1 MTLGGEM
8 TLVKLPLFAADQRK
22 EIGIGIM
29 NLTEDP
35 ELILA
40 AMAYVE
46 EIHKELTAENTAP
59 PAGVADQVVQ
69 AILLDK
75 KLSEYLRQWA
85 RRNDVLEASPTPPPR
100 PTMDDAYYRVRF
112 LLLASGEGAKSS

>member
-1 MTLGGEM
+1 MTLAGF
-8 TLVKLPLFAADQRK
+8 LVAADQSWQRK
-22 EIGIGIM
+22 EIGGSIM

-59 PAGVADQVVQ
+59 PAGIADQVVQ
-69 AILLDK
+69 AVLLDK
-75 KLSEYLRQWA
+75 PLREYLRHWA
-85 RRNDVLEASPTPPPR
+85 RRNDVLEASPTPPQRPPR
-100 PTMDDAYYRVRF
+100 DDAYYRVRN
-112 LLLASGEGAKSS
+112 LLLATGEGAKAS

>member
-1 MTLGGEM
+1 MWRDDAGGI
-8 TLVKLPLFAADQRK
+8 PLFAADQRK

-59 PAGVADQVVQ
+59 PAGIADQVVQ
-69 AILLDK
+69 AVLLDPP
-75 KLSEYLRQWA
+75 LREYLRHWA
-85 RRNDVLEASPTPPPR
+85 RRNDVLEASPTPPQRPPR
-100 PTMDDAYYRVRF
+100 DDAYHRVRF
-112 LLLASGEGAKSS
+112 LLLASGEGARSS